1 MEEVSFD
8 EGISRGMTSL
18 LTDRLVLLAG
28 AGLSMAAPS
37 SLPSAAAIAQS
48 AKQKYDAM
56 FCPDQ
61 PPLPSDIDA
70 QAQYFFERGELATVY
85 FRTLIDKDA
94 FAAPPNSGHYGIADL
109 LLVRAIQTA
118 ITTNVDTMVENA
130 AQMLFGQV
138 AAAIDGL
145 SAAAFRP
152 DESPLLKLHGCRN
165 VDPKNMVWALGQLA
179 VPPASER
186 IESSTNWLH
195 GRLIDR
201 DLLIV
206 GYSTDWDYLN
216 EILAGTLG
224 TANPA
229 SVLVVD
235 PATGQDFAQKAPA
248 LFALGQKAGVNFRQ
262 VRASGADY
270 LDGLRRSFSK
280 SYLRRVLSGGQELY
294 QDKYGVAPDPAWVEP
309 PDLANDALWGL
320 RRDLEGCLPNKP
332 ASERYPN
339 AGHLLGLTVIQ
350 LRARGAVAEG
360 HHWLL
365 DGRRIRVLEAGNKAL
380 HSVAAA
386 YSRETAPAI
395 VPDMVI
401 AVGAEDDGLPS
412 NIVRSGTTATIARG
426 SLGHWLTRQDAIQE
440 FGL

>member
-1 MEEVSFD
+1 MEEISVD

-28 AGLSMAAPS
+28 AGLSMAPPS

-56 FCPDQ
+56 FCPGQ

-70 QAQYFFERGELATVY
+70 QAQYFFDRGELATVY
-85 FRTLIDKDA
+85 FRTLIDKNA

-118 ITTNVDTMVENA
+118 ITTNVDTMVETA

-165 VDPKNMVWALGQLA
+165 VDPKNMVWALGQIA
-179 VPPASER
+179 APPVSER
-186 IESSTNWLH
+186 IESSTNWLRA
-195 GRLIDR
+195 RLIDR

-216 EILAGTLG
+216 DILAGTLG

-235 PATGQDFAQKAPA
+235 PASGQDFAQKAPE
-248 LFALGQKAGVNFRQ
+248 LFALGQKAGINFRH

-280 SYLRRVLSGGQELY
+280 SYLRQVLSDGQELY
-294 QDKYGVAPDPAWVEP
+294 QQQYGVPPNPDWFEAPNLSNE
-309 PDLANDALWGL
+309 ALWSL

-332 ASERYPN
+332 ASERSPT
-339 AGHLLGLTVIQ
+339 AGQLLGLTILQ
-350 LRARGAVAEG
+350 LQARGAAAEG
-360 HHWLL
+360 QHWLL
-365 DGRRIRVLEAGNKAL
+365 GDRRIRVVRAGNMAL
-380 HSVAAA
+380 HTVAAA
-386 YSRETAPAI
+386 YSRESAPSI
-395 VPDMVI
+395 VPDIVI
-401 AVGAEDDGLPS
+401 AVGAENVGLPS
-412 NIVRSGTTATIARG
+412 NIVRSGSSTTIARG
-426 SLGHWLTRQDAIQE
+426 SPGHWLTRQEAIQE